1 MTLFLCLNAF
11 SSSFV
16 SCSSIVHSHSAWR
29 LKHHQMAIHNEHLHS
44 LASAKDNSLR
54 MAFHVS
60 MIPLSGSFYSS
71 LPVVFRSESNILLG
85 EVLDL
90 TTEMHTPLLLC
101 VFICDR
107 GDFDKQKRKYSHMVF
122 SSLTRLSSHVAY
134 ADMASSVGGLTDK
147 MKQNSFCYFRL
158 CTTVE
163 LIITFF
169 QWGHNER
176 LSRL

>member
-1 MTLFLCLNAF
+1 
-11 SSSFV
+11 
-16 SCSSIVHSHSAWR
+16 
-29 LKHHQMAIHNEHLHS
+29 MAIHNEHLHS

-107 GDFDKQKRKYSHMVF
+107 GDFDKQKQYDDACEGEIQPYGVF
-122 SSLTRLSSHVAY
+122 F
-134 ADMASSVGGLTDK
+134 TDEALF
-147 MKQNSFCYFRL
+147 SCRL
-158 CTTVE
+158 CRY
-163 LIITFF
+163 
-169 QWGHNER
+169 G
-176 LSRL
+176 

>member
-90 TTEMHTPLLLC
+90 TTEMHTLLLLC

-107 GDFDKQKRKYSHMVF
+107 GDFDKQKQYDDAVNSSPSVRNAVSAPACVGEIQPYGVF
-122 SSLTRLSSHVAY
+122 F
-134 ADMASSVGGLTDK
+134 TDEALF
-147 MKQNSFCYFRL
+147 SCRL
-158 CTTVE
+158 CRY
-163 LIITFF
+163 
-169 QWGHNER
+169 G
-176 LSRL
+176 

>member
-1 MTLFLCLNAF
+1 MSTYIHWPPQKITRSEWLFMFQWSHYQAVFIHHSL
-11 SSSFV
+11 SSSDQNQI
-16 SCSSIVHSHSAWR
+16 SCSGRFWILPQKCTRRCCCVY
-29 LKHHQMAIHNEHLHS
+29 LFAIEVILTNR
-44 LASAKDNSLR
+44 NS
-54 MAFHVS
+54 MTT
-60 MIPLSGSFYSS
+60 LST
-71 LPVVFRSESNILLG
+71 
-85 EVLDL
+85 VL
-90 TTEMHTPLLLC
+90 PLLEMLYLLQL
-101 VFICDR
+101 VR
-107 GDFDKQKRKYSHMVF
+107 GKYSHMVF

>member
-85 EVLDL
+85 ENAPQKCTRRCCCVYLFAIEVIL
-90 TTEMHTPLLLC
+90 TNRNSMTVRNAVSAPACEGEIQPC
-101 VFICDR
+101 GVFFTDEAL
-107 GDFDKQKRKYSHMVF
+107 F
-122 SSLTRLSSHVAY
+122 S
-134 ADMASSVGGLTDK
+134 
-147 MKQNSFCYFRL
+147 CRL
-158 CTTVE
+158 CRY
-163 LIITFF
+163 
-169 QWGHNER
+169 G
-176 LSRL
+176 